1 MYMNTIMD
9 IFNDCTHQST
19 CCRLIQNATRS
30 MIPLVRPFL
39 RTRVSLVSA
48 PSIPASGSTWCPCPR
63 IQRTWKERVY
73 IIFSRIFPILYVVLF
88 FSVCFC
94 FVFCLFVCSFF
105 IFIFCLF
112 LLFSISE
119 FIKLD

>member
-19 CCRLIQNATRS
+19 CCRLIRNATRS

-63 IQRTWKERVY
+63 IQRTRCLFYFFPHFPY
-73 IIFSRIFPILYVVLF
+73 IIR
-88 FSVCFC
+88 C
-94 FVFCLFVCSFF
+94 FVFYLFVFF
-105 IFIFCLF
+105 LFFFVCLVYFIFCLFF

>member
-63 IQRTWKERVY
+63 IQRTWKERDVY
-73 IIFSRIFPILYVVLF
+73 FIFSRIFPILYVVLF
-88 FSVCFC
+88 FFL
-94 FVFCLFVCSFF
+94 FVFFLFVFLFLFF
-105 IFIFCLF
+105 AFF
-112 LLFSISE
+112 LLFSISK

>member
-63 IQRTWKERVY
+63 IQRTWKERDVY
-73 IIFSRIFPILYVVLF
+73 IIFSRILPILYVVFF
-88 FSVCFC
+88 FSVCF
-94 FVFCLFVCSFF
+94 FCLFVCFYFF
-105 IFIFCLF
+105 FAFFYYFQF
-112 LLFSISE
+112 LNL
-119 FIKLD
+119 

>member
-63 IQRTWKERVY
+63 IQRTWKEMF
-73 IIFSRIFPILYVVLF
+73 ILFFPAFSLYYTLFCF
-88 FSVCFC
+88 FSVCFF
-94 FVFCLFVCSFF
+94 FVFCLFVCFLF
-105 IFIFCLF
+105 LFFCLF

>member
-63 IQRTWKERVY
+63 IQRTWKERDVY
-73 IIFSRIFPILYVVLF
+73 IIFSPHVPYIIRCFGFFWVFFLF
-88 FSVCFC
+88 LVCLVFFC
-94 FVFCLFVCSFF
+94 FFLPF
-105 IFIFCLF
+105 F

>member
-1 MYMNTIMD
+1 MYMNTTMD

-63 IQRTWKERVY
+63 IQRTWKERDVY
-73 IIFSRIFPILYVVLF
+73 FIFSRIFPILYVVLF
-88 FSVCFC
+88 FICLF
-94 FVFCLFVCSFF
+94 FLFVCFF
-105 IFIFCLF
+105 IFIFCFFFYYFQF
-112 LLFSISE
+112 LNL
-119 FIKLD
+119 

>member
-63 IQRTWKERVY
+63 IQRTWKERGVY
-73 IIFSRIFPILYVVLF
+73 IFFLSFSLYYTLF
-88 FSVCFC
+88 C
-94 FVFCLFVCSFF
+94 
-105 IFIFCLF
+105 F
-112 LLFSISE
+112 LLFFFVCLF
-119 FIKLD
+119 FILFFAFFFYYFQFLNL